1 MSQTPVFLQSLSTR
15 IAAQLQRSGCADA
28 ELAAL
33 LARTATPAWQA
44 ALCSLLLTDDTF
56 ASWVAE
62 RSYRHGNGFLKVVLL
77 DQGFKLRL
85 HLWLPGASCEENIH
99 DHRWSIASTILAG
112 SLHSEIWADAT
123 NDEAFDLEASEYRY
137 QAAADG
143 QPARAIALHSSPLN
157 LVRRSVCP
165 AGSHYS
171 LPPATLHRI
180 CSHGRQL
187 VATLMCSSPAV
198 AGHTRLIAGRE
209 GLLPEVDKHFLSV
222 AELRAGIG
230 HFAALA
236 GLFPAL
242 AA

>member
-1 MSQTPVFLQSLSTR
+1 MPHTPAVLLPLSEQ
-15 IAAQLQRSGCADA
+15 IAAHLQHSGSADEA
-28 ELAAL
+28 LAAL
-33 LARTATPAWQA
+33 LADTATADWQA
-44 ALCSLLLTDDTF
+44 ALCEALLTDDAF
-56 ASWVAE
+56 ATQVAA

-77 DQGFKLRL
+77 DRGFKLRL

-112 SLHSEIWADAT
+112 ELHSEIWADAA
-123 NDEAFDLEASEYRY
+123 NDGQFDLQASEYRY
-137 QAAADG
+137 QAAASG
-143 QPARAIALHSSPLN
+143 QPAQAIPLHSSPLA
-157 LVRRSVCP
+157 LLRRTRCP

-187 VATLMCSSPAV
+187 VATLMCSGPAV

-209 GLLPEVDKHFLSV
+209 GLLPEVAARRLSV

>member
-15 IAAQLQRSGCADA
+15 IAAQLQRSGSADA

-44 ALCSLLLTDDTF
+44 ALCSLLLTDDAF
-56 ASWVAE
+56 AGWVAE

-112 SLHSEIWADAT
+112 ELHSEIWADAA
-123 NDEAFDLEASEYRY
+123 NDEHFDLQAHEFLY
-137 QAAADG
+137 QAAKGA
-143 QPARAIALHSSPLN
+143 QPATSLSLHQSALR
-157 LVRRSVCP
+157 LVRRQCLA
-165 AGSHYS
+165 AGSHYA

-180 CSHGRQL
+180 CSHGREL
-187 VATLMCSSPAV
+187 VATLMCSGPAI
-198 AGHTRLIAGRE
+198 AGHTRLIAGHE
-209 GLLPEVDKHFLSV
+209 QLIPEVAARRLSV